1 MRDRHRGIAAIVG
14 GSVAVFWYGA
24 FIFGFPGVM
33 SHDWQVRLQIGRG
46 EIGTIL
52 FFILAAVGILM
63 FFVGKW
69 QEKMGFRVMV
79 SIGAVICGLDQ
90 FFIAFATELW
100 MLYTWAFV
108 MGAGSCFVYAPAL
121 TVAQRW
127 YPTRRGLVSGVV
139 NFTFGFAGAVMAPLF
154 RYLLGEMGYQPMNLW
169 LGAVALAIGLVAA
182 QFAKAPDPE
191 VSRPVSQSRGTTTAM
206 QDLEGSLSPRQSLR
220 TTSFRCLWLTWALQ
234 GAAGISMVTL
244 STAFGL
250 SKGFSME
257 SAVMILIWFNVC
269 NGLGRLVSGYASDV
283 LGRTSTMSVTFFSAG
298 LSYFVLPHTDS
309 LVVCAVLA
317 AVIGFAFGTLFA
329 VSAPLAMDCFGIK
342 HFGAIFGL
350 TFTAYGFVAGP
361 IGPSL
366 SGYLLD
372 ITHGNFA
379 VVFGYLGFFCLVSS
393 VLIRFVNPPSVVP
406 VMRGGRRP

>member
-24 FIFGFPGVM
+24 FVFGFPGVM
-33 SHDWQVRLQIGRG
+33 SHDWQTRFQVGRG

-52 FFILAAVGILM
+52 FFVLAAVGILM

-69 QEKMGFRVMV
+69 QEKAGFHVMV

-90 FFIAFATELW
+90 FFIAFASELW
-100 MLYTWAFV
+100 MLYAWAFV
-108 MGAGSCFVYAPAL
+108 MGAGSCFVYAPVI

-127 YPTRRGLVSGVV
+127 YPTRRGLVSGLV
-139 NFTFGFAGAVMAPLF
+139 NFTFGFAGAVMAPVF
-154 RYLLGEMGYQPMNLW
+154 RYLLAAMDYQSMNLW
-169 LGAVALAIGLVAA
+169 LGVFALAIGLVAA

-191 VSRPVSQSRGTTTAM
+191 VSRAVAPSTQPTTAM
-206 QDLEGSLSPRQSLR
+206 QELERSLSPRQSIR
-220 TTSFRCLWLTWALQ
+220 TRSFRCLWMTWALQ

-244 STAFGL
+244 SIAFGL
-250 SKGFSME
+250 SKEFSME
-257 SAVMILIWFNVC
+257 SAVVILMGFNVC
-269 NGLGRLVSGYASDV
+269 NGLGRIVSGYASDF
-283 LGRTSTMSVTFFSAG
+283 LGRNSTMSVTFFSAG
-298 LSYFVLPHTDS
+298 LSYFVLPHVDS
-309 LVVCAVLA
+309 LVACTTLA
-317 AVIGFAFGTLFA
+317 AVVGFSFGTLFA

-372 ITHGNFA
+372 ITHGNFV

-393 VLIRFVNPPSVVP
+393 VLIRFVTPPGVVP
-406 VMRGGRRP
+406 IMRGDRRL